1 MNNFTN
7 WDREKDRANKY
18 EFLEEMLK
26 EVDEA
31 SKGPDNEKASDPNKV
46 EDIQEM
52 ARDFLHKK
60 LNKDKQEHD

>member
-1 MNNFTN
+1 
-7 WDREKDRANKY
+7 
-18 EFLEEMLK
+18 MLK
-26 EVDEA
+26 EVDEK
-31 SKGPDNEKASDPNKV
+31 SKETENEKANDPNKV